1 MFRRR
6 IYGGMPIAPS
16 ESVGNSIIY
25 VQAPWHK
32 DLSPYNRSI
41 YRETQFLDAKV
52 QGLWAFH
59 SSYAYGGLVFN
70 DGNEMKPERQ
80 NDFAM
85 ELKFLLTT
93 KDLDPNE
100 TYFILSGNYG
110 YNICGFRFGVRLS
123 DDNARVNP
131 YDFTDRNI
139 QLPIGVWTH
148 YMLTWKQGVGRV
160 YVNGEF
166 VEQNSVAYFSDF
178 YPSTYNVG
186 GTNQFEVLMFPGYI
200 RYVKVW
206 NYAKNFDLD
215 KFVPDP

>member
-93 KDLDPNE
+93 KDL
-100 TYFILSGNYG
+100 ILT
-110 YNICGFRFGVRLS
+110 RLIS
-123 DDNARVNP
+123 
-131 YDFTDRNI
+131 Y
-139 QLPIGVWTH
+139 
-148 YMLTWKQGVGRV
+148 YQGIMG
-160 YVNGEF
+160 
-166 VEQNSVAYFSDF
+166 
-178 YPSTYNVG
+178 
-186 GTNQFEVLMFPGYI
+186 I
-200 RYVKVW
+200 I
-206 NYAKNFDLD
+206 YADLD
-215 KFVPDP
+215 LEYV